1 MPNYCQNQATFTHA
15 DKEKV
20 DALFN
25 EFQKLIDSGNKDGSP
40 FQLLY
45 PLPKDQEANWYE
57 WRIANWGTKWDVM
70 DAWDLERG
78 DDNTF
83 SVSFH
88 TAWSP
93 PIEWY
98 EEVERQDWVV
108 DAIYFEAGMGFAGE
122 YTEGCKETIEVSN
135 IMYRVIN
142 AGFVNVA

>member
-25 EFQKLIDSGNKDGSP
+25 EFQKLIDTGNKEGKP

-45 PLPKDQEANWYE
+45 PLPDDQEANWYN
-57 WRIANWGTKWDVM
+57 WRKANWGTKWDAM
-70 DAWDLERG
+70 DAWNLERK

-93 PIEWY
+93 PTAWYSSIEDSGWS
-98 EEVERQDWVV
+98 V
-108 DAIYFEAGMGFAGE
+108 DAIYFEAGMGFAGSYSDGNDE
-122 YTEGCKETIEVSN
+122 NIEVTDTL
-135 IMYRVIN
+135 YRMLN
-142 AGFVNVA
+142 AKFDTAA